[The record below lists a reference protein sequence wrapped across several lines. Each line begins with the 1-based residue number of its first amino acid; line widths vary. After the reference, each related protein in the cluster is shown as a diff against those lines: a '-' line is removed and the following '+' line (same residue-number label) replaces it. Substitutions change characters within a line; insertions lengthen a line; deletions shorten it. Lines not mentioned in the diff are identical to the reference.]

1 MFGRIEI
8 ISGHSV
14 GGKGIGLGSVGGQIL
29 KGVALLGVE
38 HLMLQIMGNAG
49 RGIQPLSLQT
59 KAGIHA
65 TVAGGEK
72 GIFLG
77 KAASGHNADLKSV
90 GQSLPVHRFS
100 NALIE

>member
-29 KGVALLGVE
+29 KGVALLCVE

-49 RGIQPLSLQT
+49 RGI
-59 KAGIHA
+59 
-65 TVAGGEK
+65 
-72 GIFLG
+72 
-77 KAASGHNADLKSV
+77 
-90 GQSLPVHRFS
+90 
-100 NALIE
+100 